1 MDTTDVSFHGRVW
14 RGAWNAFTGKTAF
27 WFVVGAYLVPGVVV
41 LALARPLSE
50 AYVGP
55 LLGDVQTRVFN
66 VVVTMAAWTY
76 AVWIAVSLWRC
87 ANGRQRFGLGVTPI
101 LLLVA
106 LAILIPGYADYSVR
120 AKLQE
125 GVNLANPARTALAI
139 ACRENELVPGL
150 GHEDLGLNEATRYN
164 GTYTRS
170 VHATVPEAGI
180 GLATITFKQLLTSG
194 AGWPIRTPKTAVR
207 EGDTFVYVGTCGPGG
222 IEWAVSPQSTAPRE
236 FWPRT

>member
-1 MDTTDVSFHGRVW
+1 MVDNDELDSALK
-14 RGAWNAFTGKTAF
+14 RGLQLRCVT
-27 WFVVGAYLVPGVVV
+27 
-41 LALARPLSE
+41 
-50 AYVGP
+50 
-55 LLGDVQTRVFN
+55 QTR
-66 VVVTMAAWTY
+66 
-76 AVWIAVSLWRC
+76 
-87 ANGRQRFGLGVTPI
+87 
-101 LLLVA
+101 
-106 LAILIPGYADYSVR
+106 
-120 AKLQE
+120 QE
-125 GVNLANPARTALAI
+125 GGDENEPAEQAYRTALAI

-222 IEWAVSPQSTAPRE
+222 IEWAVSPQSTAPKG